1 MGQLLGDGL
10 LDHRDPGVD
19 FLRTSLPTAL
29 GVAVTA
35 MAGGVLVLL
44 GMLRDYPTS
53 ISVTMIVGG
62 AGIVI
67 GALMQGVRHA
77 G

>member
-1 MGQLLGDGL
+1 
-10 LDHRDPGVD
+10 
-19 FLRTSLPTAL
+19 LRTSRSTAL

-35 MAGGVLVLL
+35 MAGGVLLL
-44 GMLRDYPTS
+44 VGVLRDYPTS
-53 ISVTMIVGG
+53 ISVTMIAGG

-77 G
+77 GS